1 MLTTLINALIKPNYL
16 TLDDLGYVSVQP
28 DFFKESYLKDIGMIE
43 NKDNAKSSYLIFK
56 KESEK
61 EFKDCLFVNQ
71 EKIIHMIFIDDLM
84 VYRKA
89 YDSKMLSTG
98 QQYMSIV
105 KRLTEFDNQLA
116 MYKEMDRKALTR
128 IGFYIDKIKNFNYD
142 KGFFKINPHKK
153 LKDTYHLMQDGKM
166 QVTDIK
172 IIGEHLYRIQET
184 GIKPIE
190 FNFNGSGI
198 DFEES
203 YTFWL
208 THIDDA
214 SLQKESVMEINFN
227 NKTFFY
233 LKAQEYDQDNP
244 KTNMIVFK
252 NLVDADMSKF
262 SFSRIMH
269 DNAKFKK
276 ILMLEASDMLTKFV
290 VYPLLKRHFIENES
304 IQKWWLSEM
313 CKECVSLKT
322 REELGFALEGPLT
335 GDELLVVEAMFI

>member
-56 KESEK
+56 KETEK

-142 KGFFKINPHKK
+142 KGF
-153 LKDTYHLMQDGKM
+153 
-166 QVTDIK
+166 
-172 IIGEHLYRIQET
+172 
-184 GIKPIE
+184 
-190 FNFNGSGI
+190 
-198 DFEES
+198 
-203 YTFWL
+203 
-208 THIDDA
+208 
-214 SLQKESVMEINFN
+214 LQ
-227 NKTFFY
+227 
-233 LKAQEYDQDNP
+233 
-244 KTNMIVFK
+244 
-252 NLVDADMSKF
+252 
-262 SFSRIMH
+262 
-269 DNAKFKK
+269 
-276 ILMLEASDMLTKFV
+276 
-290 VYPLLKRHFIENES
+290 
-304 IQKWWLSEM
+304 
-313 CKECVSLKT
+313 
-322 REELGFALEGPLT
+322 
-335 GDELLVVEAMFI
+335 

>member
-1 MLTTLINALIKPNYL
+1 
-16 TLDDLGYVSVQP
+16 LDDVGYVSVP
-28 DFFKESYLKDIGMIE
+28 PEFFKESYLKDIGMIE
-43 NKDNAKSSYLIFK
+43 NKVNAKCSYLIFK
-56 KESEK
+56 KENEK

-71 EKIIHMIFIDDLM
+71 EEIIHMIFIDDFM
-84 VYRKA
+84 VYGKV
-89 YDSKMLSTG
+89 YDSKMLSNG
-98 QQYMSIV
+98 QQYMSII
-105 KRLTEFDNQLA
+105 KLLSEFDNQLA

-128 IGFYIDKIKNFNYD
+128 IGFHINKIINISYD
-142 KGFFKINPHKK
+142 KGFFMINPHEK

-166 QVTDIK
+166 QVTNIK
-172 IIGEHLYRIQET
+172 IIGEHLYQMLET
-184 GIKPIE
+184 GIKPLE

-208 THIDDA
+208 TYIDDE
-214 SLQKESVMEINFN
+214 SLQKESVMEVNFN
-227 NKTFFY
+227 DKTFFY
-233 LKAQEYDQDNP
+233 LKAKEYDQDNP

-269 DNAKFKK
+269 DNAKFQK
-276 ILMLEASDMLTKFV
+276 ILMLEASDMLTKID
-290 VYPLLKRHFIENES
+290 VYTLLKSHFIENES

-335 GDELLVVEAMFI
+335 GNELLVVEAMFI

>member
-1 MLTTLINALIKPNYL
+1 
-16 TLDDLGYVSVQP
+16 
-28 DFFKESYLKDIGMIE
+28 
-43 NKDNAKSSYLIFK
+43 
-56 KESEK
+56 
-61 EFKDCLFVNQ
+61 
-71 EKIIHMIFIDDLM
+71 
-84 VYRKA
+84 
-89 YDSKMLSTG
+89 
-98 QQYMSIV
+98 
-105 KRLTEFDNQLA
+105 
-116 MYKEMDRKALTR
+116 
-128 IGFYIDKIKNFNYD
+128 
-142 KGFFKINPHKK
+142 
-153 LKDTYHLMQDGKM
+153 M

-276 ILMLEASDMLTKFV
+276 YSCWK
-290 VYPLLKRHFIENES
+290 LLI
-304 IQKWWLSEM
+304 
-313 CKECVSLKT
+313 C
-322 REELGFALEGPLT
+322 
-335 GDELLVVEAMFI
+335 

>member
-1 MLTTLINALIKPNYL
+1 
-16 TLDDLGYVSVQP
+16 LDDVGYVSVP
-28 DFFKESYLKDIGMIE
+28 PEFFKESYLKDIGMIE
-43 NKDNAKSSYLIFK
+43 NKVNAKCSYLIFK
-56 KESEK
+56 KENEK

-71 EKIIHMIFIDDLM
+71 EEIIHMIFIDDFM
-84 VYRKA
+84 VYGKV
-89 YDSKMLSTG
+89 YDSKMLSNG
-98 QQYMSIV
+98 QQYMSII
-105 KRLTEFDNQLA
+105 KLLSEFDNQLA

-128 IGFYIDKIKNFNYD
+128 IGFHINKIINISYD
-142 KGFFKINPHKK
+142 KGFFMINPHEK

-166 QVTDIK
+166 QVTNIK
-172 IIGEHLYRIQET
+172 IIGEHLYQMLET
-184 GIKPIE
+184 GIKPLE

-208 THIDDA
+208 TYIDDE
-214 SLQKESVMEINFN
+214 SLQKESVMEVNFN
-227 NKTFFY
+227 DKTFFY

-269 DNAKFKK
+269 DNAKFQK
-276 ILMLEASDMLTKFV
+276 ILMLEASDMLTKID
-290 VYPLLKRHFIENES
+290 VYTLLKSHFIENES

-335 GDELLVVEAMFI
+335 GNELLVVEAMFI

>member
-1 MLTTLINALIKPNYL
+1 
-16 TLDDLGYVSVQP
+16 
-28 DFFKESYLKDIGMIE
+28 
-43 NKDNAKSSYLIFK
+43 
-56 KESEK
+56 
-61 EFKDCLFVNQ
+61 
-71 EKIIHMIFIDDLM
+71 MIFIDDLM

-142 KGFFKINPHKK
+142 KGFFTINPHKK

>member
-1 MLTTLINALIKPNYL
+1 
-16 TLDDLGYVSVQP
+16 
-28 DFFKESYLKDIGMIE
+28 
-43 NKDNAKSSYLIFK
+43 
-56 KESEK
+56 
-61 EFKDCLFVNQ
+61 
-71 EKIIHMIFIDDLM
+71 
-84 VYRKA
+84 
-89 YDSKMLSTG
+89 
-98 QQYMSIV
+98 
-105 KRLTEFDNQLA
+105 
-116 MYKEMDRKALTR
+116 
-128 IGFYIDKIKNFNYD
+128 
-142 KGFFKINPHKK
+142 
-153 LKDTYHLMQDGKM
+153 MQDGKM

>member
-1 MLTTLINALIKPNYL
+1 
-16 TLDDLGYVSVQP
+16 
-28 DFFKESYLKDIGMIE
+28 MIE
-43 NKDNAKSSYLIFK
+43 NKVNAKCSYLIFK
-56 KESEK
+56 KENEK

-71 EKIIHMIFIDDLM
+71 EEIIHMIFIDDFM
-84 VYRKA
+84 VYGKV
-89 YDSKMLSTG
+89 YDSKMLSNG
-98 QQYMSIV
+98 QQYMSII
-105 KRLTEFDNQLA
+105 KLLSEFDNQLA

-128 IGFYIDKIKNFNYD
+128 IGFHINKIINISYD
-142 KGFFKINPHKK
+142 KGFFMINPHEK

-166 QVTDIK
+166 QVTNIK
-172 IIGEHLYRIQET
+172 IIGEHLYQMLET
-184 GIKPIE
+184 GIKPLE

-208 THIDDA
+208 TYIDDE
-214 SLQKESVMEINFN
+214 SLQKESVMEVNFN
-227 NKTFFY
+227 DKTFFY

-269 DNAKFKK
+269 DNAKFQK
-276 ILMLEASDMLTKFV
+276 ILMLEASDMLTKID
-290 VYPLLKRHFIENES
+290 VYTLLKSHFIENES

-335 GDELLVVEAMFI
+335 GNELLVVEAMFI